1 MQHVRTK
8 KEPIQPIPLFTE
20 TVELLMRVCWRI
32 ISKKR
37 TPTIPYNFKFL
48 LTHVCDDPQLIFLL
62 IFFFWKKSE
71 NHHVRFNI
79 DVKVQNDPER
89 LFKRL
94 NDVITSQPSWES
106 ILAPRILLGLWHPK
120 FIEPAK
126 RYLPFCQR
134 SFIGFSIY
142 VARKYFWNHCDAFSV
157 WFAALASA
165 EGQKY
170 VFPCRSAFLLFRAEP
185 LVV

>member
-1 MQHVRTK
+1 
-8 KEPIQPIPLFTE
+8 
-20 TVELLMRVCWRI
+20 
-32 ISKKR
+32 
-37 TPTIPYNFKFL
+37 
-48 LTHVCDDPQLIFLL
+48 VCDDPQTDL
-62 IFFFWKKSE
+62 FFFWKKSE

-94 NDVITSQPSWES
+94 NDVITSQPNWERV
-106 ILAPRILLGLWHPK
+106 LAPRILLGLWHPK

-134 SFIGFSIY
+134 SFIGFSIH

-170 VFPCRSAFLLFRAEP
+170 VSLRCLSEQSLLWFRFREDCLSAGKYLLVWTVNDPAYMMEVRMRMRIANP
-185 LVV
+185 VVRFTCKN